1 MTANPHALHSMGSC
15 YGLRVGR
22 RSSLPAKLADDR
34 YVGRQTQRIPRELT
48 LFAALRRYREEPSAR
63 ILWLGIRTDADTTYL
78 ENLVKLRSKYMLG
91 SAAALFA
98 LLWTTC
104 ASSASL
110 RAGESLKVGQ
120 HLYSDNNRYYAVL
133 LADGNFAVFVNDGSA
148 RAVWATW
155 TGGRGVTQAV
165 LHHGG
170 NFVLYT
176 AANIPVWE
184 TKTGGAGHIFTVTEL
199 GQAMVLAP
207 GRPRRNEPGPGTA
220 YFRQGYKPVFKAK
233 EYDRI
238 PASSGKS
245 GPYCV
250 GDPHACGDKLHGN
263 RRG

>member
-1 MTANPHALHSMGSC
+1 
-15 YGLRVGR
+15 
-22 RSSLPAKLADDR
+22 
-34 YVGRQTQRIPRELT
+34 
-48 LFAALRRYREEPSAR
+48 
-63 ILWLGIRTDADTTYL
+63 L
-78 ENLVKLRSKYMLG
+78 ENLVKLRSKHILG
-91 SAAALFA
+91 GTAALFA

-104 ASSASL
+104 ASSAIL
-110 RAGESLKVGQ
+110 RAGESLKIGQ

-176 AANIPVWE
+176 AANVPVWE
-184 TKTGGAGHIFTVTEL
+184 SHTGGAGHFFTVTEL

-207 GRPRRNEPGPGTA
+207 GHPRSNEPGPGTVYFWQGFRPVYKANA
-220 YFRQGYKPVFKAK
+220 Y
-233 EYDRI
+233 DLI
-238 PASSGKS
+238 PARSGKS

-250 GDPHACGDKLHGN
+250 GDPHKCGDKLHG
-263 RRG
+263 RHH